1 MRVKLTKCLL
11 APIVRHRGA
20 HRSLE
25 VLEVPLVTALME
37 ARLEEWRLEVVRGW
51 GREQIYWRR
60 RS

>member
-1 MRVKLTKCLL
+1 MRIKLTKCFL
-11 APIVRHRGA
+11 APMVGHKGA

-37 ARLEEWRLEVVRGW
+37 ARLEEWSLEVLRGW
-51 GREQIYWRR
+51 SREQIYCR